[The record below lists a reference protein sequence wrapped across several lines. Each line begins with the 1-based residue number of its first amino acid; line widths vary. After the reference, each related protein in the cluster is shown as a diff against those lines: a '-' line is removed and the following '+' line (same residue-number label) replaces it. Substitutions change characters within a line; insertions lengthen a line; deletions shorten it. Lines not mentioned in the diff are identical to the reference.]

1 MNVTREYKMNEI
13 EAKKKLAEMAK
24 RRLNKVNVEIATL
37 IRMNEFVPGAVRI
50 TELEPLNNILERLD
64 AIYLSMNRI
73 ITKE

>member
-1 MNVTREYKMNEI
+1 MNEI